1 MVNRI
6 FLKKMSR
13 GPDLPRTGPIRRET
27 GPDPPAACGAADLNG
42 LPAGPAS
49 QRPREAETVPGPSD
63 QVMID
68 GRCSSSTREGSGVA
82 ETLGFCLEIAGL
94 TVASLNGGE
103 GVSGGCEGSRWSR
116 LVVGEAGTV
125 PGDGVL
131 EGVLQA
137 LRLGVAMATCST
149 GPSQNGEYG

>member
-1 MVNRI
+1 LYFKIKV
-6 FLKKMSR
+6 F
-13 GPDLPRTGPIRRET
+13 
-27 GPDPPAACGAADLNG
+27 
-42 LPAGPAS
+42 
-49 QRPREAETVPGPSD
+49 V
-63 QVMID
+63 
-68 GRCSSSTREGSGVA
+68 GSKIWYFDKSIYLYFPKTWVV
-82 ETLGFCLEIAGL
+82 T
-94 TVASLNGGE
+94 
-103 GVSGGCEGSRWSR
+103 GCEGSRWSR